1 MKTPCPYGTHRVLS
15 PAGALPQAAERL
27 DNTTAMQDN
36 ELLIAVETLNVDS
49 ASFHQIKDACGSDPA
64 KMAEMI
70 LDIVRHRGKLQ
81 NPVTG
86 SGGMLLGTVKSVG
99 PAFPGNVKPGDRIAT
114 LVSLSLTPLAI
125 RSIKRIR
132 MDNDQVDVDA
142 DAILFATGIFAKIPA
157 DLDQKVVMAAL
168 DVAGAPA
175 QVHRL
180 VKPGSSALILG
191 ASGKSGVLCAYQAK
205 LDAGPEG
212 TVIGVVND
220 LAQLP
225 ELESLHACDEIVVA
239 DARDPMDV
247 YRKVLAA
254 NGGRKVDLTVNV
266 VNVAGT
272 EMASILPTKDDG
284 IVYFFSMATS
294 FSRAALGAEGVAS
307 GATMMI
313 GNGYTAG
320 HADFTIDLLRKSPE
334 LYRLFRKRYGGKE

>member
-1 MKTPCPYGTHRVLS
+1 MIQPCPYGTHRVLS
-15 PAGALPQAAERL
+15 PKGALPQAAERL
-27 DNTTAMQDN
+27 DNLMPMQEN
-36 ELLIAVETLNVDS
+36 ELLIDVETLNVDS
-49 ASFHQIKDACGSDPA
+49 ASFHQIMGACGNDPA

-70 LDIVRHRGKLQ
+70 EDIVRKRGKLQ

-86 SGGMLLGTVKSVG
+86 SGGMLLGTVKAVG
-99 PAFPGNVKPGDRIAT
+99 AKFPGAVRPGDRIAT
-114 LVSLSLTPLAI
+114 LVSLSLTPLLI
-125 RSIKRIR
+125 RSIKKIH

-142 DAILFATGIFAKIPA
+142 DAILFATGIYAKIPA

-180 VKPGSSALILG
+180 VKPGSSVLILG

-212 TVIGVVND
+212 NVIGVVND

-225 ELESLHACDEIVVA
+225 DLEMLHACDEIVVA

-247 YRKVLAA
+247 YQKVLAA
-254 NGGRKVDLTVNV
+254 NGGKKVDLTINV
-266 VNVAGT
+266 VNVANT

-313 GNGYTAG
+313 GNGFTAG
-320 HADFTIDLLRKSPE
+320 HADFTIELFRKSPE
-334 LYRLFRKRYGGKE
+334 LYRLFRKRYGGRE

>member
-1 MKTPCPYGTHRVLS
+1 MTKPCPYGTHRVLS
-15 PAGALPQAAERL
+15 PAGALPQAADVL
-27 DNTTAMQDN
+27 DNRLPIREN

-49 ASFHQIKDACGSDPA
+49 ASFHQIMGACGGDEK

-70 LDIVRHRGKLQ
+70 MDIVTRRGKLQ

-86 SGGMLLGTVKSVG
+86 SGGMLLGTVREVG
-99 PAFPGNVKPGDRIAT
+99 SAFPGKAKPGDRIAT
-114 LVSLSLTPLAI
+114 LVSLSLTPLSI
-125 RSIKRIR
+125 RSIRKIH
-132 MDNDQVDVDA
+132 MENDQVDVDA
-142 DAILFATGIFAKIPA
+142 DAILFSTGIYAKIPA
-157 DLDQKVVMAAL
+157 DLDQKVVMSAL

-180 VKPGSSALILG
+180 VNPGSSVLILG
-191 ASGKSGVLCAYQAK
+191 ASGKSGVLCAFQAK

-212 TVIGVVND
+212 HVVGVVND
-220 LAQLP
+220 LKQLP
-225 ELESLHACDEIVVA
+225 ELEALHACDEIVVA

-247 YRKVLAA
+247 YRKALEA
-254 NGGRKVDLTVNV
+254 NGGRKYDLTVNV

-272 EMASILPTKDDG
+272 EMASILPTRDDG

-320 HADFTIDLLRKSPE
+320 HADFTIDLIRKSPE